1 MIYFKVVLILCLT
14 TVMARI
20 EPIFHRNIREAI
32 AEPHRRSYS
41 HSHYHRGT
49 RNRGLSNAEIGFVKA
64 GAILGTGLILGGLLL
79 QNQNGK

>member
-1 MIYFKVVLILCLT
+1 MI
-14 TVMARI
+14 ARI

>member
-1 MIYFKVVLILCLT
+1 MT

-20 EPIFHRNIREAI
+20 EPFFLQRNIREAE

-49 RNRGLSNAEIGFVKA
+49 RTRGLSNAEIGFIKA
-64 GAILGTGLILGGLLL
+64 GTILGTGLILGRLLL
-79 QNQNGK
+79 QNSNNGK